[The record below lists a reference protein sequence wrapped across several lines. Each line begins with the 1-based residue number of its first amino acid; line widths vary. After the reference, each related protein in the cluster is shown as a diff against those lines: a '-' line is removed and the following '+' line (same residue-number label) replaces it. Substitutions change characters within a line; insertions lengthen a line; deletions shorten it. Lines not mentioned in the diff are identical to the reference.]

1 MASRPILSIFP
12 PYLAPHNVERLL
24 PPVGKFRQGFYPL
37 GIELLGLLRKPA
49 ILLHLVHLQQ
59 TSLTLYRE
67 TFEASF
73 CRYG

>member
-1 MASRPILSIFP
+1 
-12 PYLAPHNVERLL
+12 
-24 PPVGKFRQGFYPL
+24 VGKFRQGFYPL